1 MEKEELIARL
11 KSWIINIITG
21 IIAVIIVIIISYG
34 KLIALGVVAMLYE
47 FLTTIIDTFWLV
59 LTILVFAWI
68 FTIYYNRKK
77 SLGYTTRTI
86 CFKIRIRREDKTI
99 QQAFQENKTAL
110 FH

>member
-77 SLGYTTRTI
+77 KSGLHYQNDM
-86 CFKIRIRREDKTI
+86 F
-99 QQAFQENKTAL
+99 
-110 FH
+110 